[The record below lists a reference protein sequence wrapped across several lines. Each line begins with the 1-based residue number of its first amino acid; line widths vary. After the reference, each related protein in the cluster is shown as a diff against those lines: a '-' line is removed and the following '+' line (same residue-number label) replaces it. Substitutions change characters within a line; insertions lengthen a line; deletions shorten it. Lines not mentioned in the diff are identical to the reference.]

1 MRAQETANGDYI
13 VHDKPVLH
21 WFVVIIMIVILLS
34 AWFRDVH
41 GAWYILP
48 IIILISMLSRNTS
61 FNMTTIFSLNDLKIR
76 TEHRK
81 LFGIKRHEVDF
92 SAVQELEF
100 ANERWGARN
109 QNPRASL
116 TLCTIDEE
124 MNGDSFAVFTMANSD
139 KGKIAADRISEI
151 LNPYLA
157 PEIPETAPIPPWFG
171 NDAPSR
177 LYDLCR
183 MHSSETCF
191 FVSLEDLDESRRT
204 AMESKLSLPKDEKI
218 VAFHDL
224 TTGRSGE
231 RGIAVGCGGLYW
243 RNGFSTYSKST
254 WISWERFVDAEVS
267 VDPNDADV
275 WIAPSMQLDLGSGEK
290 ARQKTVYELLLAIQ
304 GELRQMRDQHA

>member
-13 VHDKPVLH
+13 VHDKPVMH
-21 WFVVIIMIVILLS
+21 WFVVIMMIVILLS
-34 AWFRDVH
+34 MWFRDVH

-157 PEIPETAPIPPWFG
+157 PEIPETAPIPPG
-171 NDAPSR
+171 LATTLHR
-177 LYDLCR
+177 VYT
-183 MHSSETCF
+183 TCENAF
-191 FVSLEDLDESRRT
+191 FRNLLLGESGGSGRIPTDSYGEQAFAAQRRKN
-204 AMESKLSLPKDEKI
+204 S
-218 VAFHDL
+218 
-224 TTGRSGE
+224 
-231 RGIAVGCGGLYW
+231 
-243 RNGFSTYSKST
+243 GFSRSDD
-254 WISWERFVDAEVS
+254 R
-267 VDPNDADV
+267 
-275 WIAPSMQLDLGSGEK
+275 
-290 ARQKTVYELLLAIQ
+290 
-304 GELRQMRDQHA
+304 